1 MIKASVMKELN
12 NSRND
17 RVFCHLQTRS
27 RRTILNIEFHLRLP
41 SPSHSYTAEEAVPL
55 WLLLTAMLQQKFKK
69 CYEHLVMF
77 QMVLWTRPQRNA
89 SKKPMNTSLECSK
102 NYSKDLIKTPHI
114 CDDGLIK
121 MLQQMQWTTNYNAST
136 NAMDAS
142 VKWF

>member
-1 MIKASVMKELN
+1 
-12 NSRND
+12 
-17 RVFCHLQTRS
+17 
-27 RRTILNIEFHLRLP
+27 
-41 SPSHSYTAEEAVPL
+41 
-55 WLLLTAMLQQKFKK
+55 MLQQKFKK